1 MWTGEATDGFEA
13 PLASLEAYIAA
24 VGSWQA
30 GEVAL
35 GPAEDAS
42 TAQLMLLRAAR
53 LLGVHVV
60 TGWRDDGRVLIWSRA
75 S

>member
-1 MWTGEATDGFEA
+1 MRTGEAIDGFDA

-24 VGSWQA
+24 VGSWPA

-35 GPAEDAS
+35 GPGEDAS

-53 LLGVHVV
+53 LLSVHVV
-60 TGWRDDGRVLIWSRA
+60 TWWRDNGRVLIWSRA